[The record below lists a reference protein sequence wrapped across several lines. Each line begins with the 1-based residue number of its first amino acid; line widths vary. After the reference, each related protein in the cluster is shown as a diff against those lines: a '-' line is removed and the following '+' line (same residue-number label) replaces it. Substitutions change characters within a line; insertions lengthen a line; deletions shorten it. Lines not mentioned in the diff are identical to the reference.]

1 MKKLLLFVFASLLF
15 GACSK
20 DLEQSGESEK
30 KVYYK
35 SLNEAQLD
43 YNNDLH
49 LDLNNDGKEDFNFFV
64 SDDIVRKKLEFRV
77 RTLNGSLLVGAG
89 LAPKVFEKEEVLQI
103 ETNSKYTWTPNNAYL
118 AYRIYTDESTT
129 VWEGAWMNQVNK
141 FMAVKIKSG
150 NLYYTGWI
158 RISIG
163 GLQPKLIIHDYGY
176 SKIADSAI
184 KAGATN

>member
-20 DLEQSGESEK
+20 DLEQRVESEK

-35 SLNEAQLD
+35 SLNDAQLD
-43 YNNDLH
+43 YNHDLK

-64 SDDIVRKKLEFRV
+64 SDDFERKKLEFRV
-77 RTLNGSLLVGAG
+77 RTLNGSLLIGAD
-89 LAPKVFEKEEVLQI
+89 LAPRVFEKEEALEI
-103 ETNSKYTWTPNNAYL
+103 ETNSKYTWTPNNAYI
-118 AYRIYTDESTT
+118 AYRIYTDESTA

-176 SKIADSAI
+176 SKIADLAI